1 MTWLA
6 LSVIVGPGG
15 RNGDGDRIHSGRSVA
30 DSSDVSAFVA
40 EQRGL
45 LAEGRM
51 GELFTPAEQVYPIGD
66 AEFAPRL
73 GIGESHGA
81 A

>member
-1 MTWLA
+1 LRAYARDWIA
-6 LSVIVGPGG
+6 AIE
-15 RNGDGDRIHSGRSVA
+15 
-30 DSSDVSAFVA
+30 DVSAFVA

-51 GELFTPAEQVYPIGD
+51 GELVTPAEEVYPIGD